1 MDILHSFNW
10 VYALSGFG
18 VGLLVGIT
26 GVGGGSLMTPLMIIF
41 FHIQPVAAVGTDLIY
56 ACITKTGGSLV
67 YAFNRVVDWRIVR
80 FLLLGS
86 LPAAAL
92 TLLVLHFIGTAS
104 SAANHMVT
112 KVLAVALVLTV
123 LSLLFRDRL
132 ANMYG
137 DRIERLSSTQL
148 ARLTVITGLVLGVL
162 VTLSS
167 VGASA
172 LGVTALIILYP
183 SLPIVRI
190 TGSGIVHAVPLTLL
204 AGIGHLIEGS
214 INVPVLES
222 LLVGSLPGIFI
233 GSYLA
238 PKMSDTA
245 LRISLAVTLTLVAAR
260 LLLV

>member
-1 MDILHSFNW
+1 MDILHAFNW
-10 VYALSGFG
+10 IYALSGFG

-41 FHIQPVAAVGTDLIY
+41 FGIQPVAAVGTDLIY

-67 YAFNRVVDWRIVR
+67 YAFNRKVDWRIVA
-80 FLLLGS
+80 FLSLGS

-92 TLLVLHFIGTAS
+92 TLVALHALGTTS

-112 KVLAVALVLTV
+112 KVLAVALILTV

-132 ANMYG
+132 AAIYG
-137 DRIERLSSTQL
+137 GRI
-148 ARLTVITGLVLGVL
+148 ARLTPAELGRYTVITGIVLGVL

-190 TGSGIVHAVPLTLL
+190 TGSGIVHAVPLTLV
-204 AGIGHLIEGS
+204 AGIGHLLQGS

-238 PKMSDTA
+238 PKMSDA
-245 LRISLAVTLTLVAAR
+245 MLRIALAVTLILVAAR
-260 LLLV
+260 LILV